1 MSKKEEFKEFA
12 AKNKYLSDLVREGK
26 TTWQALF
33 ETYDIYG
40 SDNTIWDDFKSSIEK
55 EEKKSDTKVSD
66 GVKSILGNLKNV
78 DMDKLEEN
86 IGSLQKALGFL
97 EEIVT
102 LRQDKKEEKKTVKKT
117 NTEIE
122 RFFDD

>member
-1 MSKKEEFKEFA
+1 MSKKEEFKLFA
-12 AKNKYLSDLVREGK
+12 SKNKYLSDLVREGP
-26 TTWQALF
+26 TTWHTLF
-33 ETYDIYG
+33 ENFYLYG
-40 SDNTIWDDFKSSIEK
+40 RDASIWVDFKNDYKK

-66 GVKSILGNLKNV
+66 GVKSILENLKNV

-97 EEIVT
+97 EEIVI
-102 LRQDKKEEKKTVKKT
+102 LRQDKKEEKKTTKRK

>member
-12 AKNKYLSDLVREGK
+12 KSNKHFINLVNSGE
-26 TTWQALF
+26 TTWQKLY

-40 SDNTIWDDFKSSIEK
+40 SDSDIWEKFKNKKKEASSSNEGI
-55 EEKKSDTKVSD
+55 
-66 GVKSILGNLKNV
+66 KSILSNLKNV
-78 DMDKLEEN
+78 DMDKLEDN

-97 EEIVT
+97 EEIV
-102 LRQDKKEEKKTVKKT
+102 LSREEKKEEKKERKKK

>member
-1 MSKKEEFKEFA
+1 MSKKEEFKLFA
-12 AKNKYLSDLVREGK
+12 SKNKYLSDLVREGK
-26 TTWQALF
+26 TTWQSLF

-40 SDNTIWDDFKSSIEK
+40 SDASIWDDFKNDYKK

-66 GVKSILGNLKNV
+66 GVKSILENLKNV

-97 EEIVT
+97 EEIVI
-102 LRQDKKEEKKTVKKT
+102 LRQYKKEEKKTTKRK

>member
-1 MSKKEEFKEFA
+1 MNKKEEFKSFA
-12 AKNKYLSDLVREGK
+12 AHNKILSKLVSNGS
-26 TTWQALF
+26 TTWQELF

-40 SDNTIWDDFKSSIEK
+40 PDEMVWKDYLKDFNTKKDDK
-55 EEKKSDTKVSD
+55 KVSD
-66 GVKSILGNLKNV
+66 GVKMVLNNLKNV

-102 LRQDKKEEKKTVKKT
+102 LRSDKKEEKKTIKRKS
-117 NTEIE
+117 TEIE

>member
-1 MSKKEEFKEFA
+1 MSKKEEFKLFA
-12 AKNKYLSDLVREGK
+12 SKNKYLSVFVRVGQ
-26 TTWQALF
+26 TTWQYFF
-33 ETYDIYG
+33 ENFVIYV
-40 SDNTIWDDFKSSIEK
+40 SDAIIWDDFKNDYKK

-66 GVKSILGNLKNV
+66 GVKSILENLKNV

-97 EEIVT
+97 EEIVI
-102 LRQDKKEEKKTVKKT
+102 LRQDKKEEKKTTKRK

>member
-12 AKNKYLSDLVREGK
+12 AKNKYLMDLVKEGK
-26 TTWQALF
+26 TTWQSLY

-40 SDNTIWDDFKSSIEK
+40 CDNEIWEKFKK
-55 EEKKSDTKVSD
+55 EENTFKKVSEIKVSD
-66 GVKSILGNLKNV
+66 GVKNILGNLKNV

-97 EEIVT
+97 EEIVN
-102 LRQDKKEEKKTVKKT
+102 LRQDKKEEKKSVKRK

>member
-1 MSKKEEFKEFA
+1 MSKKQEFKEFA
-12 AKNKYLSDLVREGK
+12 AKNKHLGRLVQEGK
-26 TTWQALF
+26 TTWQKLF

-40 SDNTIWDDFKSSIEK
+40 SDDEIWNTTYKEEK
-55 EEKKSDTKVSD
+55 EEPKETKTTDSI
-66 GVKSILGNLKNV
+66 KSILGNLKNI

-86 IGSLQKALGFL
+86 ISSLQKALGFL
-97 EEIVT
+97 EEIVVSRT
-102 LRQDKKEEKKTVKKT
+102 EKKEEKTTRKKK

>member
-1 MSKKEEFKEFA
+1 MSKKEEFKIFA
-12 AKNKYLSDLVREGK
+12 SQNKYLSELVKNGK
-26 TTWQALF
+26 TSWQTLF

-40 SDNTIWDDFKSSIEK
+40 SDAEIWEEFKRDSQK
-55 EEKKSDTKVSD
+55 EERKSDTKVSD

-102 LRQDKKEEKKTVKKT
+102 LRQEKKEVKKT
-117 NTEIE
+117 TKKKNTEIE

>member
-1 MSKKEEFKEFA
+1 MSKKEEFKSFA
-12 AKNKYLSDLVREGK
+12 SKNKHLARLVQEGK
-26 TTWQALF
+26 TTWQKLF

-40 SDNTIWDDFKSSIEK
+40 EDNEIWNNYTKEETKESKSSYTSE
-55 EEKKSDTKVSD
+55 
-66 GVKSILGNLKNV
+66 GVKTILSNLKNI

-97 EEIVT
+97 EEIVLT
-102 LRQDKKEEKKTVKKT
+102 RSEKKEEKPSHKKK

>member
-12 AKNKYLSDLVREGK
+12 ARNKYLSDLVREGK

-55 EEKKSDTKVSD
+55 EEKKNDTKVSD

-102 LRQDKKEEKKTVKKT
+102 LRQDKKEEKKTMKRK

>member
-1 MSKKEEFKEFA
+1 MSKKDEFKSFA
-12 AKNKYLSDLVREGK
+12 LKNKHLHKYVEEGK
-26 TTWQALF
+26 TTWQKLF

-40 SDNTIWDDFKSSIEK
+40 SDADIWDKYKDKK
-55 EEKKSDTKVSD
+55 EEKKESE
-66 GVKSILGNLKNV
+66 GLKSILGNLKNIDV
-78 DMDKLEEN
+78 DKLEEN

-102 LRQDKKEEKKTVKKT
+102 SRSDKKEEKRERKRKS
-117 NTEIE
+117 TEIE

>member
-12 AKNKYLSDLVREGK
+12 AKNKFLSELVRNGS
-26 TTWQALF
+26 TTWQSLF

-40 SDNTIWDDFKSSIEK
+40 SDSEVWQNFKSEHSKQEK
-55 EEKKSDTKVSD
+55 TTDSKVSD

-86 IGSLQKALGFL
+86 IDSLQKALGFL

-102 LRQDKKEEKKTVKKT
+102 LRQDKKEVSKVTKRK

>member
-12 AKNKYLSDLVREGK
+12 AKNKHLYKYVNEGK
-26 TTWQALF
+26 TTWQKLF

-40 SDNTIWDDFKSSIEK
+40 SDSEIWNDYKEDKNHEK
-55 EEKKSDTKVSD
+55 EKKGTGTDSI
-66 GVKSILGNLKNV
+66 KSILGNLKNI

-97 EEIVT
+97 EEIVLT
-102 LRQDKKEEKKTVKKT
+102 RNEKKEEKREKKKK

>member
-1 MSKKEEFKEFA
+1 MTKKEEFKEFA
-12 AKNKYLSDLVREGK
+12 KSHKHLSTLVNDGK
-26 TTWQALF
+26 TTWQKLY

-40 SDNTIWDDFKSSIEK
+40 ADNEIWDKYKMPKKEK
-55 EEKKSDTKVSD
+55 DTAAD
-66 GVKSILGNLKNV
+66 GVKSILNNLKNI

-97 EEIVT
+97 EEIM
-102 LRQDKKEEKKTVKKT
+102 LSREEKKEEKREKKKK
-117 NTEIE
+117 NTDIE

>member
-1 MSKKEEFKEFA
+1 MNKKEEFKAFA
-12 AKNKYLSDLVREGK
+12 ARNKNISKLVTSGK
-26 TTWQALF
+26 ATWQQLF

-40 SDNTIWDDFKSSIEK
+40 SDESVWREYFKDNTK
-55 EEKKSDTKVSD
+55 EDKNIGE
-66 GVKSILGNLKNV
+66 GVKSILNNLKNI
-78 DMDKLEEN
+78 DRDKLEEN

-102 LRQDKKEEKKTVKKT
+102 LRSEKKEEKRTIKRK
-117 NTEIE
+117 NNEIE

>member
-12 AKNKYLSDLVREGK
+12 ARNKYLSDLVREGK

-102 LRQDKKEEKKTVKKT
+102 LRQDKKEEKKTMKRK

>member
-12 AKNKYLSDLVREGK
+12 KENKYLIKLVQEGK
-26 TTWQALF
+26 TTWQKLY

-40 SDNTIWDDFKSSIEK
+40 KNSDIWNTYKDTREENNKSSADSI
-55 EEKKSDTKVSD
+55 
-66 GVKSILGNLKNV
+66 KSIIGNLKNI

-86 IGSLQKALGFL
+86 ISSLQKALGFL
-97 EEIVT
+97 EEIVVSRT
-102 LRQDKKEEKKTVKKT
+102 EKKEVKKEKKKK
-117 NTEIE
+117 NIEIE

>member
-1 MSKKEEFKEFA
+1 MSKKEEFKLFA
-12 AKNKYLSDLVREGK
+12 AQNKYLFDLVREGK
-26 TTWQALF
+26 TTWQSLY
-33 ETYDIYG
+33 ETFDIYG
-40 SDNTIWDDFKSSIEK
+40 SDASIWEDFKNDSIK
-55 EEKKSDTKVSD
+55 EDRKSETKVSD

-102 LRQDKKEEKKTVKKT
+102 LRQDKKEEKKTTKRK

>member
-1 MSKKEEFKEFA
+1 MSKIEEFKEFA
-12 AKNKYLSDLVREGK
+12 AKNKHLFKYVEEGK
-26 TTWQALF
+26 TTWQKLF

-40 SDNTIWDDFKSSIEK
+40 SDDDIWNQYKETKK
-55 EEKKSDTKVSD
+55 EEKEKKTTDSI
-66 GVKSILGNLKNV
+66 KSILGNLKNI

-97 EEIVT
+97 EEIV
-102 LRQDKKEEKKTVKKT
+102 LSRNEKKEEKREKKKK